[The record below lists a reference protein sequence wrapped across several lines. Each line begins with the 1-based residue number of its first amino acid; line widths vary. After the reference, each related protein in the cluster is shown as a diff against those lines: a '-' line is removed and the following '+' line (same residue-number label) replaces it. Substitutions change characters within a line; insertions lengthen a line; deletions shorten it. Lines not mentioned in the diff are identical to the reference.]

1 MYSLLAAT
9 PVEAA
14 QFAQLLQ
21 VLLQQYHVASIP
33 AALDCVVCGGI
44 GDLRF
49 HTPQALLLTGC
60 DEGVLP
66 QYAAPTGVFSDQ
78 ERAQLQAL
86 GIALA
91 PDSWRTLSRDLAVL
105 HQLLLGCGAQL
116 FWFLCDGAAVVPA
129 AADGAA
135 VPNPPG

>member
-1 MYSLLAAT
+1 MMQASSRRPQQTAQLHEILIGALEQMHSLLAAIA
-9 PVEAA
+9 PIEAA

-21 VLLQQYHVASIP
+21 VLLQQDDVASIP
-33 AALDCVVCGGI
+33 AALDCVVCGAI

-66 QYAAPTGVFSDQ
+66 QYVDPTGVFSDQ

-86 GIALA
+86 GIALDA
-91 PDSWRTLSRDLAVL
+91 
-105 HQLLLGCGAQL
+105 G
-116 FWFLCDGAAVVPA
+116 
-129 AADGAA
+129 
-135 VPNPPG
+135 